1 MNNPQILK
9 KSFVFYDVEI
19 NLNGT
24 GSWIRR
30 LG

>member
-1 MNNPQILK
+1 MLRDEQPSDIK

-24 GSWIRR
+24 GWN